1 MINILR
7 VKRLLIFTMNVR
19 RGKKMFVCKN
29 VNLGGLLIIFIMIDN
44 LRVRI
49 FKNK

>member
-19 RGKKMFVCKN
+19 RGKKKLFVCKN
-29 VNLGGLLIIFIMIDN
+29 VNLGGLLIIFIM
-44 LRVRI
+44 LRE
-49 FKNK
+49 